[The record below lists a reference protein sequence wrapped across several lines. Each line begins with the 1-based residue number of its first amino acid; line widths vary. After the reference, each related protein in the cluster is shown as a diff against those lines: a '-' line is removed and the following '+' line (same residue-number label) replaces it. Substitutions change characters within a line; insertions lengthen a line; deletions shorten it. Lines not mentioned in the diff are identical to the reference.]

1 MMLTSVCQVAKGMK
15 YLADLGII
23 HRDVALRNML
33 LTNNDVVKIADFGLA
48 VSIFGTPGTVM
59 PSPGPATPCPSTG
72 AGATSLSHTGQARC
86 HNYNDVTFLMTK
98 TSCSL

>member
-1 MMLTSVCQVAKGMK
+1 MRNIIFMAQIILTTVCQVAKGMK

-59 PSPGPATPCPSTG
+59 PSPGASNTLPQYWSRSNKPQPY
-72 AGATSLSHTGQARC
+72 R
-86 HNYNDVTFLMTK
+86 
-98 TSCSL
+98 

>member
-1 MMLTSVCQVAKGMK
+1 MKSWNCVRDQMMLTTVCQVAKGMK

-59 PSPGPATPCPSTG
+59 PSPGASNTLPQYWSRSNKPQPYRSG
-72 AGATSLSHTGQARC
+72 PLSQ
-86 HNYNDVTFLMTK
+86 L
-98 TSCSL
+98 